1 MYKSL
6 YGELSQNLD
15 YLGLEVSS
23 IRRIQGI
30 GYGVLG
36 FLGVGTTFDIFQNI
50 NIVYLEYGIL
60 SFSGYGVLSFIPLW
74 SLVIGAHGLAPAL
87 RVSHGPRASADFTL
101 VKETISKVIPLS
113 RQLENPNYVLSAK
126 ARSILSFLTNAP
138 GAHEVS
144 CRRFIRF
151 YDSLT
156 SPTAVIALLSE
167 AWILASILKQ
177 VSSEAGMSTSVRSFY
192 ELVHGRQQGWAE
204 WCMVRAS
211 IGRWMMVNG
220 NGGEESRGSGYEQ
233 GDNDDGP
240 VVMSSA
246 ELPQLNNQVHR

>member
-1 MYKSL
+1 MYPI
-6 YGELSQNLD
+6 G
-15 YLGLEVSS
+15 SS
-23 IRRIQGI
+23 FVPERLARSGSRFDMAYPRI

-36 FLGVGTTFDIFQNI
+36 FLGVGTTLDIFP
-50 NIVYLEYGIL
+50 EYYI
-60 SFSGYGVLSFIPLW
+60 FIHISIKAYW
-74 SLVIGAHGLAPAL
+74 SSVGAHGLAPAL